1 MNLADMSNISLTI
14 KLLLA
19 LSAFSL
25 AFYLEKLWVVISLNE
40 KINNNFKT
48 VISHIFEK
56 NMKLDA
62 LFEIMLSEKSIPLKK
77 NVNNLIFNYNV
88 ETDALIEKIKAS
100 ISKLGSIAV
109 LSPYIGLFG
118 TVIGIMEAFA
128 QIAKSGSSNFAV
140 VSKGISEALV
150 ATAAGLLLAIMAS
163 FLYNH
168 LTSKIKIVQSGKDMY
183 VEKLNNE
190 LRYIEADQSPRA

>member
-1 MNLADMSNISLTI
+1 MNTVDMSNISFTI
-14 KLLLA
+14 KFLLA

-25 AFYLEKLWVVISLNE
+25 AFYLEKLWVVISLNN
-40 KINNNFKT
+40 KINQNFKS
-48 VISHIFEK
+48 VISYIFEK
-56 NMKLDA
+56 NISIEF
-62 LFEIMLSEKSIPLKK
+62 LFETMLSEKSIPLNK
-77 NVNNLIFNYNV
+77 NVSNLIFNYNI

-118 TVIGIMEAFA
+118 TVVGIMEAFA

-168 LTSKIKIVQSGKDMY
+168 LTSKIKIVQSGKDTY

-190 LRYIEADQSPRA
+190 LKYIEAGK

>member
-1 MNLADMSNISLTI
+1 MNTVDLSNISFTI
-14 KLLLA
+14 KFLVA

-25 AFYLEKLWVVISLNE
+25 AFYLEKLWVVISLNN
-40 KINNNFKT
+40 KINKNFKA

-56 NMKLDA
+56 GA
-62 LFEIMLSEKSIPLKK
+62 SIESLFEMMLTEKNIPLKK
-77 NVNNLIFNYNV
+77 NISNLVFNYNI

-118 TVIGIMEAFA
+118 TVVGIMEAFA

-168 LTSKIKIVQSGKDMY
+168 LTSKIKIVQSGKDTY

-190 LRYIEADQSPRA
+190 LKYIEAGK

>member
-1 MNLADMSNISLTI
+1 MNTVDMSNISFTI
-14 KLLLA
+14 KVLLA

-25 AFYLEKLWVVISLNE
+25 AFYLEKLWIIISLNN
-40 KINNNFKT
+40 KIDQNFKA
-48 VISHIFEK
+48 VITHIFEK
-56 NMKLDA
+56 SMKIES
-62 LFEIMLSEKSIPLKK
+62 LFETMLSEKNIPLKK

-118 TVIGIMEAFA
+118 TVIGIMEAFS

-168 LTSKIKIVQSGKDMY
+168 LTSKIKIVQCGKDLY

-190 LRYIEADQSPRA
+190 LKFIEADQKPRA

>member
-1 MNLADMSNISLTI
+1 MNTVDMSNISFTI
-14 KLLLA
+14 KFLLA

-25 AFYLEKLWVVISLNE
+25 AFYLEKLWVVISLNNR
-40 KINNNFKT
+40 INNNFKAL
-48 VISHIFEK
+48 ISHIFEK
-56 NMKLDA
+56 GVSIES
-62 LFEIMLSEKSIPLKK
+62 LFETMLTEKSIPLKK
-77 NVNNLIFNYNV
+77 NINNLIFNYNV

-128 QIAKSGSSNFAV
+128 QIARSGSSNFAV

-168 LTSKIKIVQSGKDMY
+168 LTSKIKVVQSGKDVY

-190 LRYIEADQSPRA
+190 LKYIETGK